1 MLFEALGRERVTHWE
16 KPFGDSLSAGREAPM
31 GAASFPQP
39 WSTLGTDG
47 RNGGDRGHT
56 RAPSLPQLSLKT
68 SMERL
73 EKGEGRREMPLGS
86 PEGQGKLLELWAGRP
101 SKPES
106 LWRVRVHWC
115 SLLPLPKTGVATTLS
130 IPNCISSLTEN
141 KIQWVSSTKPALD
154 QVQNHLF
161 N

>member
-1 MLFEALGRERVTHWE
+1 MPWE
-16 KPFGDSLSAGREAPM
+16 KPFGDSLSAGREVPM

-47 RNGGDRGHT
+47 RNGGDRGHM
-56 RAPSLPQLSLKT
+56 RAPSLPQLPQDLHGAAG
-68 SMERL
+68 ERR
-73 EKGEGRREMPLGS
+73 RREMPLGS
-86 PEGQGKLLELWAGRP
+86 PEGQGKLLGIWAGRP

-115 SLLPLPKTGVATTLS
+115 SLLPLPKTRVSTTLS
-130 IPNCISSLTEN
+130 IPNCISFLTEN